1 MHCLTAGDL
10 MPIHNT
16 EIAAIFNE
24 YADLLEIDGA
34 NQYRVRAYRTAARNI
49 SNLSQSAA
57 AMVQN
62 GKDLS
67 KLAGIGKDLAGKIAE
82 IVETGTLSEF
92 EKIKQKLPAGLLNL
106 TQIEGMG
113 PKRIATL
120 HQELGIT
127 SMDELEKAAQQNK
140 IRDLPGFAAKTEK
153 AILEEIER
161 LGKQGESRKRLKL
174 SVAEDLAQPLVGY
187 LRQIKGVKRVE
198 AAGSYRRGLETVG
211 DLDILVTH
219 TKTSKIMDRF
229 VNYEDVQKV
238 ISEGKTRS
246 TVVMRYGLH
255 VDLRAVA
262 SNSYGS
268 ALHYFTGSKAHSVA
282 IRQIGVKK
290 GLKINEYGVFKGEK
304 RIAGKEENDVY
315 EQVGLPYIEPEL
327 RENQGEIE
335 AARDNRLPKILS
347 VDNIKG
353 DLHAHTKATDGRS
366 TLEQMAR
373 AAKAKGYQYLAITE
387 HSKHVTVAKGLDT
400 KRLKEQVKEIDRLN
414 DKLNGPILLKGIE
427 VDILEDGSL
436 DLPDDLLQEL
446 DVVVCAVHSKFNLS
460 RDKQTDRIIRALRKP
475 YFTIL
480 AHPTGRM
487 INEREPYDL
496 DMERLIEA
504 AKGNKCALELN
515 AQPDRL
521 DLRDIYCR
529 MAKEAGV
536 PIVISTD
543 AHSTE
548 ELDFMRFGVLQ
559 ARRGWLESGDV
570 LNTKSLKGLQKAIK
584 R

>member
-1 MHCLTAGDL
+1 
-10 MPIHNT
+10 MPIHNA
-16 EIAAIFNE
+16 EIAAIFNK

-34 NQYRVRAYRTAARNI
+34 NEYRVRAYRTAARNI
-49 SNLSQSAA
+49 SSLSQNAA
-57 AMVQN
+57 DMVEK

-92 EKIKQKLPAGLLNL
+92 EGLKQKLPAGLLNL

-127 SMDELEKAAQQNK
+127 SLDELEKAARQNK
-140 IRDLPGFAAKTEK
+140 VRDLPGFAAKTEK

-161 LGKQGESRKRLKL
+161 LGKQEDSGKRLKL
-174 SVAEDLAQPLVGY
+174 SVAEELAQPLLEY
-187 LRQIKGVKRVE
+187 LRQVKGVKRVE

-211 DLDILVTH
+211 DLDVLVTH
-219 TKTSKIMDRF
+219 TKISKVMDRF
-229 VNYEDVQKV
+229 VNYENVQKV
-238 ISEGKTRS
+238 ISKGETRS
-246 TVVMRYGLH
+246 TVMMRYGLQ

-262 SNSYGS
+262 SHSYGS

-304 RIAGKEENDVY
+304 RVAGKEEDEVY
-315 EQVGLPYIEPEL
+315 AQVDLPYVEPEL
-327 RENQGEIE
+327 RENRGEIE
-335 AARDNRLPKILS
+335 AARDNRLPKIL
-347 VDNIKG
+347 DMDDIKG

-373 AAKAKGYQYLAITE
+373 AAQDKGYQYLAITE

-400 KRLKEQVKEIDRLN
+400 KRLREHAREIDRLN
-414 DKLNGPILLKGIE
+414 EKLDDFVLLKSIE

-436 DLPDDLLQEL
+436 DLPDDVLKEL
-446 DVVVCAVHSKFNLS
+446 DVVVCAIHSKFNLP
-460 RDKQTDRIIRALRKP
+460 RNKQTERIIRALQKP

-487 INEREPYDL
+487 INDREPYDL
-496 DMERLIEA
+496 DMEGLIEA
-504 AKGNKCALELN
+504 ARENRCALELN

-521 DLRDIYCR
+521 DLSDIYCR

-548 ELDFMRFGVLQ
+548 ELDFMRFGILQ
-559 ARRGWLESGDV
+559 ARRGWLEPGDV
-570 LNTKSLKGLQKAIK
+570 LNTKDLKELRRAFK